1 MRSSLLLIAT
11 LAFGASTQAQL
22 TAGEVPAGASAVDQN
37 INLLLSAPFSA
48 DSAGL
53 EIDCDDFPDIMAM
66 LISGAPPIDAPNVA
80 LLRLIDTDLEVLAD
94 GNSSASRPL
103 FLDAGEPIVPSGDF
117 DWQSGEYFTLG
128 DFGSFTAIGPVQIS
142 SQYIGVRRGA
152 QVAWVQLSFLLNNA
166 LSVSLQVHNALSF
179 CGLTTALAEN
189 DQERMRLAPSISHG
203 EPIRVVTTE
212 PWLRIE
218 VLDAAGRTVARHA
231 AGGAFIPPP
240 DASGTYTLR
249 IWQASGPPLLAR
261 LVRY

>member
-1 MRSSLLLIAT
+1 MRASLLLTAA
-11 LAFGASTQAQL
+11 LALGTGARAQL
-22 TAGEVPAGASAVDQN
+22 TAGEVPDGASALDQN
-37 INLLLSAPFSA
+37 INLILSAPFSA

-166 LSVSLQVHNALSF
+166 LSF

-189 DQERMRLAPSISHG
+189 DQERMSLAPSISHG

-212 PWLRIE
+212 LWLRIE

-240 DASGTYTLR
+240 DAPGTYTLR